1 MIGVPLMTR
10 EQDGGINAPKK
21 ARRKKYAGNGTPKMV
36 CPKWYAQKS
45 TVERREKQ
53 DLPAISVS
61 DVQAATARR
70 RLTNIFRPL
79 SRCRT
84 AQIVLPKNINL
95 TSLRQRIIFSAVAP
109 TFHPI
114 LH

>member
-21 ARRKKYAGNGTPKMV
+21 ARRKKYAG
-36 CPKWYAQKS
+36 KS